1 MDGMWG
7 DKTIIAG
14 APLGAWLLVAPFTVY
29 GEMLAPNFWNDIIVG
44 TAVLVLA
51 FYGGIRVWREKR
63 ISIAAGILLALLG
76 LWQVTRPFLVATAGP
91 VPRWGDA
98 AIGVL
103 LCFLGGRVIRE
114 ARRPTRLD
122 RSTRSEVGGD

>member
-1 MDGMWG
+1 MWG

-14 APLGAWLLVAPFTVY
+14 APLGTWLLVAPFAVY

-44 TAVLVLA
+44 TAVLILA
-51 FYGGIRVWREKR
+51 LYGMICIWREKR
-63 ISIAAGILLALLG
+63 VSIAAGILLAFLG
-76 LWQVTRPFLVATAGP
+76 LWQVTRPFLVATTGP

-114 ARRPTRLD
+114 ARRSMRVDQP
-122 RSTRSEVGGD
+122 TRSEVGED